1 MINVKDYISSGCPG
15 GLQWQTNTNWGLY
28 QASWRFRLAPKRM
41 RDINRQ
47 HISPPLYLADD
58 HPDFK
63 AFLIFLKLGLLLL
76 LLDFLWTAHASSPAT
91 FTLLLFFP
99 SLTFKRLRRAAP
111 AVANWRCQFAKFSSR
126 VQIEPN
132 ARMLV
137 NNKNAAIKSE
147 VNCLNPKQCHTLREV
162 GKWLARVLSGAVA
175 ACLFVS

>member
-1 MINVKDYISSGCPG
+1 MVAPG

-28 QASWRFRLAPKRM
+28 QASWRFRLAPWRT

-47 HISPPLYLADD
+47 HILPPVIFSEGSSGFQSFPFFLNSTPAASSL
-58 HPDFK
+58 FVK
-63 AFLIFLKLGLLLL
+63 A
-76 LLDFLWTAHASSPAT
+76 AHARARRILSQFCFSSK
-91 FTLLLFFP
+91 FDFQ
-99 SLTFKRLRRAAP
+99 KIAAP

-137 NNKNAAIKSE
+137 NVNTKIPQSSRLWFVKSRGH
-147 VNCLNPKQCHTLREV
+147 VKHLRQR
-162 GKWLARVLSGAVA
+162 GWWLARVLSGAVA

>member
-1 MINVKDYISSGCPG
+1 MVPQG

-137 NNKNAAIKSE
+137 NNKNSAIKS
-147 VNCLNPKQCHTLREV
+147 NPAECQTFQAERGCR
-162 GKWLARVLSGAVA
+162 WLARVLSGAVA